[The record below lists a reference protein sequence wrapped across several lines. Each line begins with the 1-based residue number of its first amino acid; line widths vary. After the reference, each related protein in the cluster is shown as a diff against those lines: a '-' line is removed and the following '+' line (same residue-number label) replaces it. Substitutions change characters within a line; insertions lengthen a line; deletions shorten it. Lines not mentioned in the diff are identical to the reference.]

1 MARIADRDQAKKL
14 TDAARHWAGGGVKDE
29 MAADL
34 AVMGADQ
41 SIIDAVL
48 ESSPTPDFEVLE
60 ENWPAVSMFMRLQTQ
75 WIVGGMGAFIGLNY
89 QSVEF
94 LFRIEGI
101 EDQRELLA
109 DLQVMELAALQGLN
123 TKD

>member
-1 MARIADRDQAKKL
+1 
-14 TDAARHWAGGGVKDE
+14 

-109 DLQVMELAALQGLN
+109 DLQIMELAALQGLN

>member
-1 MARIADRDQAKKL
+1 
-14 TDAARHWAGGGVKDE
+14 

-75 WIVGGMGAFIGLNY
+75 WVPTMGGMIGLNY

-101 EDQRELLA
+101 ENQREMLA
-109 DLQVMELAALQGLN
+109 DLQAMEIAALQVLN